1 MGEQGSTEKE
11 SRRELLLSRVTDGEA
26 SDAEF
31 DELRTL
37 ASLEPSVWRDLAE
50 GQRAASLVA
59 SVVDAAGSVADGVA
73 APAYEHAS
81 VRVESRLS
89 SFGRG
94 VWRNTGWLA
103 AAAVVL
109 LWSTTGG
116 RLPGASELPATGGPS
131 IGAGGEAS
139 FVPVSTASQALDR
152 YLDLGRAEGVV
163 LGEMPTGRVLERRP
177 SVDGSGFEV
186 IFLRQIVERAIVEDV
201 YELAR
206 DEAGNATPIRLT
218 VPETAGVH

>member
-50 GQRAASLVA
+50 GQRAASLVV
-59 SVVDAAGSVADGVA
+59 SVVDAAGNVADGVE

-116 RLPGASELPATGGPS
+116 RLPGASELPAPASPS
-131 IGAGGEAS
+131 GEAS

-163 LGEMPTGRVLERRP
+163 LGEIPTGRVLERRP